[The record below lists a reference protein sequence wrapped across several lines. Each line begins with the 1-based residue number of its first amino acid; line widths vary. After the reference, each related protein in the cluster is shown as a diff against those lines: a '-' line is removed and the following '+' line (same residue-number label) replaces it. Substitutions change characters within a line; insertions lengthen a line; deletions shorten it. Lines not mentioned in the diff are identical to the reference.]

1 MNCQEHN
8 YFHPSP
14 FLLKEKLG
22 YIKGEIQISDL
33 YGFSAL
39 EFFQ

>member
-1 MNCQEHN
+1 MNCQEH
-8 YFHPSP
+8 YYPPPP